1 MQTNMKNGWYF
12 VSSFIFCFTGHLK
25 ELQTFIGSALKFNN
39 YELYLNRNYLLLCSL
54 LALAAGEKTYHGY
67 TVSEN
72 SKYICSMH
80 ISIKWKQLC
89 EDLQAPDVQED
100 YETSSVRLCN
110 VNFSNVLFS
119 EKRQNLMR
127 PKMQFSNPFL
137 YKKLLLFSLFCIIV
151 CARTSRVEMIIKV
164 LTRENQNKITRCW
177 ERRNWTLPHQN
188 W

>member
-1 MQTNMKNGWYF
+1 MIKYAYIKRLSEALCSFTNNMVRLFFATFRFWLKWGGLNCQYYRNISNKILVNFKYELYF

-25 ELQTFIGSALKFNN
+25 EVQTLIGSALKFNH
-39 YELYLNRNYLLLCSL
+39 ELYLNRSSLLLCSL
-54 LALAAGEKTYHGY
+54 LALAAGERTYHGY

-127 PKMQFSNPFL
+127 PKMQF
-137 YKKLLLFSLFCIIV
+137 
-151 CARTSRVEMIIKV
+151 
-164 LTRENQNKITRCW
+164 
-177 ERRNWTLPHQN
+177 
-188 W
+188 

>member
-1 MQTNMKNGWYF
+1 MDWIVNIIEILVIKSLSTSNMNYIF

-25 ELQTFIGSALKFNN
+25 EVQTFIGSALKFNH
-39 YELYLNRNYLLLCSL
+39 ELYLNRSSLLLCSL
-54 LALAAGEKTYHGY
+54 LALAAGERTYHGY

-127 PKMQFSNPFL
+127 PKMQFLNPFL
-137 YKKLLLFSLFCIIV
+137 HNSSCAHFKSGNDYK
-151 CARTSRVEMIIKV
+151 
-164 LTRENQNKITRCW
+164 RENQNKITRCW
-177 ERRNWTLPHQN
+177 EQRNWTLPHQN